1 MKFQS
6 KKDLWLGLLIWIPI
20 GGGLMTSL
28 MNGGWFIKGLLLTT
42 SCLVAWIWFVTYY
55 YISDD
60 LLMIRC
66 GPFKEKIKIEDIKSI
81 KKTRNPISSAALSLD
96 RMEIRYGDYG
106 MTIISPKHEEEFIN
120 LLIKQNK
127 AIDIKI

>member
-1 MKFQS
+1 MRFDS
-6 KKDLWLGLLIWIPI
+6 KRDLWLGLFIWIPI
-20 GGGLMTSL
+20 GGGLFTSF
-28 MNGGWFIKGLLLTT
+28 MGGGWFINGLLLTI
-42 SCLVAWIWFVTYY
+42 SCLVAWIWFATNYH
-55 YISDD
+55 ISDD
-60 LLMIRC
+60 LLLIRC

-120 LLIKQNK
+120 LLLIQNNT
-127 AIDIKI
+127 INIKI